1 MIHAYR
7 YRLYPNAE
15 QKAYFAR
22 CFGATRYA
30 YNYYVREHERLYN
43 ETGKTPTGFTL
54 MASMCKYKQDIPWLD
69 KSDSVMLSYAA
80 LRVADGWSRF
90 FDKTNACPPHEHKKG
105 ERPYHSYTTAGAG
118 LKVYFWR
125 NAVRLPIVGEIRAR
139 LHRRFFGEI
148 KCATVKQTATGDYY
162 VSLYVDERKAPVPMK
177 PFSMERAVGIDVGVR
192 HFLTLSDGTHIEMPD
207 TSRPE
212 HRRAFL
218 QRRLKQQQPGSKG
231 YQKTKRQIAIISEHI
246 SNIRLDFHHKTAH
259 DICSRY
265 DAVCMETL
273 CVKGMRQGVGKK
285 KDVKTTAFNRKLSHV
300 GLGQF
305 SQILESTAAK
315 TGTHFTRIDRWEPST
330 KTCHV
335 CGHVLGSISLEVSEW
350 TCPVC
355 GTHHDRD
362 VNAAI
367 NIRDHAREQQPPVQI
382 EEIPLDLNKIKKQLP
397 TAGGKVKPAKANSP
411 RTGKMT
417 DYGACR
423 PSPQIGGGSA
433 RPRLASDNPLPFLKI
448 SPFAKKY
455 GMSERTIHD
464 WLKNGKYKN
473 IRYWQAEEY
482 NIFFDALLDL
492 AKSCRKT
499 RICATERLVV
509 SKQLGEMN
517 KLVNIGSIIV
527 EVFCLD
533 ITFTWWRQ
541 TKRTKEEIDV
551 VNRIYS
557 QDIPERIEKFVER
570 YRPS

>member
-1 MIHAYR
+1 MIRAYK

-22 CFGATRYA
+22 CFGTTRYA

-43 ETGKTPTGFTL
+43 ETEKMPTDFTL
-54 MASMCKYKQDIPWLD
+54 MASMREHKQGIPWLD
-69 KSDSVMLSYAA
+69 NSDSAMLSYAA
-80 LRVADGWSRF
+80 LRVRDGWNRF
-90 FDKTNACPPHEHKKG
+90 FDKTNTCPPREHKKG
-105 ERPYHSYTTAGAG
+105 ERPYQSYTTAGAG
-118 LKVYFWR
+118 LKVLFRR
-125 NAVRLPIVGEIRAR
+125 NAVRLPIVGEVRAR

-148 KCATVKQTATGDYY
+148 KCATVKQNATGDYY
-162 VSLYVDERKAPVPMK
+162 VSLYVYELKAPVSMK

-207 TSRPE
+207 TSRLE
-212 HRRAFL
+212 RRRAFL
-218 QRRLKQQQPGSKG
+218 QRRLKQQQPRSIG
-231 YQKTKRQIAIISEHI
+231 YQKTKRRIAAINEHI
-246 SNIRLDFHHKTAH
+246 SNIRLDFHHKTAL

-265 DAVCMETL
+265 DAVSVETL
-273 CVKGMRQGVGKK
+273 CVKGMRQSVGRK
-285 KDVKTTAFNRKLSHV
+285 KDVKTTGFNRKLSHV

-305 SQILESTAAK
+305 TQILENTAAK

-335 CGHVLGSISLEVSEW
+335 CGHVLGSISLEISEW

-367 NIRDHAREQQPPVQI
+367 NIRDHAREQQPTVQT
-382 EEIPLDLNKIKKQLP
+382 EEKPLDINKIKKQLP
-397 TAGGKVKPAKANSP
+397 TAGGEVKPAKANSP
-411 RTGKMT
+411 RTGKMAA
-417 DYGACR
+417 DDDCR
-423 PSPQIGGGSA
+423 PSTQIEEGTA
-433 RPRLASDNPLPFLKI
+433 PPRLAYNNPLPFLKI
-448 SPFAKKY
+448 SPFARKY
-455 GMSERTIHD
+455 GLNESTIRD
-464 WLKNGKYKN
+464 RLKSGNYKT
-473 IRYWQAEEY
+473 IRYWQIEELKK
-482 NIFFDALLDL
+482 FFDALLDL

-499 RICATERLVV
+499 RIYAMDRTVV

-527 EVFCLD
+527 EVFGLN

-541 TKRTKEEIDV
+541 TKRTQEEIDI

-557 QDIPERIEKFVER
+557 QDIPESIEKFVER
-570 YRPS
+570 YRPT